1 MPEFEREGRE
11 SVKRAR
17 TLVVGRLGVG
27 GTWGSIGRIAAF
39 AAIWVVI
46 IGVVV
51 SPRATVPAD
60 RDIDAD
66 MPPSAVEYL
75 GALSRQDFSGF
86 LPATNS
92 IPDSFQ
98 VAWVGGS
105 ETKWESRSVPG
116 QVTQFMST
124 FGGAPIEHDAYTI
137 IAPRQIDALRA
148 IDAALSDQPD
158 ALVVSMNPVW
168 VSDEWSAREWPNLDV
183 AEITTLLSDPMLWP
197 WALALTSPEDVGWNI
212 SRELSPVVAAQSRLN
227 ADAQDVVEALDV
239 VEHPPPAT
247 TVPGAPLPV
256 PVGDPRLPVGDPSYF
271 WLTQEYGAERIE
283 DSTERVALMLDGL
296 VGDDSVARQLAT
308 QIADKVEAAGIP
320 VFLYPAPTSPDSFDN
335 AHFASSF
342 ADLQSFWTD
351 IASAVDSPL
360 VHFEIESMTA
370 AFADGEG
377 LVNGGFIDV
386 VHMYDTTPFASV
398 LAPKLCAQWSAAI
411 PGKSCA

>member
-1 MPEFEREGRE
+1 
-11 SVKRAR
+11 VNRAR
-17 TLVVGRLGVG
+17 ALVVGRLGVG
-27 GTWGSIGRIAAF
+27 GTWSSIGRIAAF
-39 AAIWVVI
+39 TAVWVI
-46 IGVVV
+46 IIGLIV
-51 SPRATVPAD
+51 SPRSTAPAD
-60 RDIDAD
+60 RKIDAD
-66 MPPSAVEYL
+66 IPPSRVEYL
-75 GALSRQDFSGF
+75 GPLSRQDFTGF
-86 LPATNS
+86 LPATNGV
-92 IPDSFQ
+92 PDSFQ

-116 QVTQFMST
+116 QMSQFMAT

-148 IDAALSDQPD
+148 IDAALGDHPD

-183 AEITTLLSDPMLWP
+183 AEITTLLGDPMLWP
-197 WALALTSPEDVGWNI
+197 WALALTSPEDVAWRV
-212 SRELSPVVAAQSRLN
+212 SRELSPIVAAQSRLN
-227 ADAQDVVEALDV
+227 ADAQDIVNTLDV
-239 VEHPPPAT
+239 VEELPPTT
-247 TVPGAPLPV
+247 TVPGAPQPA
-256 PVGDPRLPVGDPSYF
+256 PAGDPRLPVGDPSYF
-271 WLTQEYGAERIE
+271 WLIQEYGPERIE

-308 QIADKVEAAGIP
+308 QIADKVSAAGIP

-335 AHFASSF
+335 AHFARSF
-342 ADLQSFWTD
+342 ANLQSFWTD

-370 AFADGEG
+370 AFAGGEG

-398 LAPKLCAQWSAAI
+398 LAPKLCAQWSAAL
-411 PGKSCA
+411 PGRSCA